1 MDPDEF
7 MARMIAAG
15 VPDMQLAPS
24 QYGAMKPAP
33 HPEKPPA
40 FVTAQPTLDP
50 PATFSANHSPP
61 EGELT
66 PDQPPTAAALPTSAV
81 PLQAELAAG
90 AVLPIHSAL
99 VAGREAIVP
108 DAATML
114 PDAGPTQYVAPA
126 VPSTGMSALAAEA
139 GANAPTSLAGASA
152 MQYQGSYPTVDELE
166 KAGVSLLLE
175 AEAAGYLKQHYK
187 FLYAAAGDLLV
198 TDVPELLAL
207 YKVLPDTSHWT
218 AHVHIALCSCATF
231 QTCDTL

>member
-24 QYGAMKPAP
+24 QYGATKPVP

-40 FVTAQPTLDP
+40 FVTAPPTLDP
-50 PATFSANHSPP
+50 AATFTVNHMPP
-61 EGELT
+61 EDAMDPT
-66 PDQPPTAAALPTSAV
+66 PDQPPTGAALPTSAV

-90 AVLPIHSAL
+90 TVVPIHSAP
-99 VAGREAIVP
+99 VAGRQAVVP

-114 PDAGPTQYVAPA
+114 PDAGPTQYVAPIA

-139 GANAPTSLAGASA
+139 SATPPASLATDEV
-152 MQYQGSYPTVDELE
+152 MQYQGRYPTVDELE
-166 KAGVSLLLE
+166 RAGVSLMLE
-175 AEAAGYLKQHYK
+175 AEAAGYLKQHYR

-207 YKVLPDTSHWT
+207 YKVLPDTSHGT
-218 AHVHIALCSCATF
+218 SQRSLQLCISH
-231 QTCDTL
+231 L